1 MRKTCTLTKCLPPS
15 SGEMVHCFSSCWLSL
30 QEAPGIRGMSYSLT
44 QTPTPVAGTRGFQPH
59 SRPEGLCFSTGLLQ
73 SWAPL
78 ALEINVNQWKLQEKV
93 KYQQQKC
100 LLCTS
105 LFPLCFCQVTRSS
118 EENRASKGWR
128 EKKKKKQKIAELEG
142 WKGAK
147 FQIGKNSSILLSRNV
162 ECCLGKGSR
171 LCFLEAQMKVINTF
185 GSSFPRFGTLDLEFS
200 AHKTE
205 SISQEVDSIKRAH
218 KSSMW
223 NQNVEVEV

>member
-128 EKKKKKQKIAELEG
+128 EKKKKKSKDCRTGRLKRGKVSNRKKLKHSTVQKCRMLSGEG
-142 WKGAK
+142 QQAVLPRGPNEGHQYLWE
-147 FQIGKNSSILLSRNV
+147 FLS
-162 ECCLGKGSR
+162 
-171 LCFLEAQMKVINTF
+171 KVWYPGPWVLSTQDRIHLS
-185 GSSFPRFGTLDLEFS
+185 GGGL
-200 AHKTE
+200 H
-205 SISQEVDSIKRAH
+205 
-218 KSSMW
+218 
-223 NQNVEVEV
+223 